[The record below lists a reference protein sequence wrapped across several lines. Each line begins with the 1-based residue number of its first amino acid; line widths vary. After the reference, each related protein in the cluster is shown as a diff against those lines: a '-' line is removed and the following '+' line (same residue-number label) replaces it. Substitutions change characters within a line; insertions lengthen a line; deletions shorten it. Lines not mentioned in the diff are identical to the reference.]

1 MRRTLG
7 VTVGVAAGVG
17 ALALGGYWLLSLPLS
32 AQATDP
38 VATASPQA
46 SPESASA
53 PAPASLTAPATAVAE
68 APQPTVQAVQAAAPA
83 LTAPA
88 LPASSPLVAP
98 VQTPPPAATLLAP
111 SAPSSAPAP
120 SPIGWP
126 LRSTAALLAERSQG
140 DWRVVRW
147 QENPAVAVLQFPDL
161 AQQGAALNRLAALV
175 EKGGAPR
182 DRLLGAAELLQLI
195 QAGGDNPQTFFG
207 GHNYRLSQLL
217 RFHGLASRQGIG
229 LSPEEQRL
237 RQLFEAQ
244 GWWGEQAA
252 DKVLITFTDLQ
263 ADDPSTPQDEGV
275 DAVRRESVLRHE
287 LSHARYFTDP
297 RYRARCGEMWRQW
310 LNAAERQRIRKVLAE
325 QGYDAQNE
333 DLLINEAQALL
344 FHTADTRAFGAASF
358 GLTEARLAALRKR
371 FHASAK

>member
-7 VTVGVAAGVG
+7 MTVGVAAGVG
-17 ALALGGYWLLSLPLS
+17 ALALGGYWLFSLPLS
-32 AQATDP
+32 SQAGD
-38 VATASPQA
+38 AT
-46 SPESASA
+46 ASA
-53 PAPASLTAPATAVAE
+53 PAQAPPVAASEPAALVAE
-68 APQPTVQAVQAAAPA
+68 APQPVVAPVAPPASASAV
-83 LTAPA
+83 
-88 LPASSPLVAP
+88 PASSPPAAALPAP
-98 VQTPPPAATLLAP
+98 TPAATRTAQ
-111 SAPSSAPAP
+111 SVAAP
-120 SPIGWP
+120 SPHENTWP

-140 DWRVVRW
+140 DWHVVRW

-182 DRLLGAAELLQLI
+182 DRLLGSAELLQLI
-195 QAGGDNPQTFFG
+195 HAGGDNPQTFFG
-207 GHNYRLSQLL
+207 GHNYRLSQLV
-217 RFHGLASRQGIG
+217 RFHALASRQGIG

-252 DKVLITFTDLQ
+252 DKVLISFTDLQ
-263 ADDPSTPQDEGV
+263 ADDPNTPQDEAV

-310 LNAAERQRIRKVLAE
+310 LSAGERQRIRKVLAE

-358 GLTEARLAALRKR
+358 GLTEARLAELRKR
-371 FHASAK
+371 FQSNAK

>member
-32 AQATDP
+32 SQAADP
-38 VATASPQA
+38 AASASPQSSA
-46 SPESASA
+46 EPASA
-53 PAPASLTAPATAVAE
+53 TSPAPTQAVAE
-68 APQPTVQAVQAAAPA
+68 AAQPAVRQDAPP
-83 LTAPA
+83 LSAPA
-88 LPASSPLVAP
+88 LPASSPLAVP
-98 VQTPPPAATLLAP
+98 VQAPPPAAAP
-111 SAPSSAPAP
+111 VAPPAPSSAPAANP
-120 SPIGWP
+120 DNWP

-182 DRLLGAAELLQLI
+182 DRLLGSAELLQLI

-217 RFHGLASRQGIG
+217 RFHGLANRQGIG

-263 ADDPSTPQDEGV
+263 ADDPGTPQDEGV

-358 GLTEARLAALRKR
+358 GLTEARLTALRKR
-371 FHASAK
+371 FHASAN